1 MSVERR
7 KKFNH
12 TLAPTALGI
21 QSIIIGSSFKE
32 DEKDAFNEESPREE
46 TKAVPDISMTHAR
59 SSLEGRIKHLTNP
72 KPVDKKGELG
82 CN

>member
-21 QSIIIGSSFKE
+21 QSIIIGQSFKE
-32 DEKDAFNEESPREE
+32 EEKAQFAEEEEKAYPQEES
-46 TKAVPDISMTHAR
+46 KAMPELNLTHAR
-59 SSLEGRIKHLTNP
+59 SSIEGRIKHLTNP
-72 KPVDKKGELG
+72 MPTVK
-82 CN
+82 

>member
-32 DEKDAFNEESPREE
+32 DEEEKEYPDEESKVMPEMNI
-46 TKAVPDISMTHAR
+46 AHAR
-59 SSLEGRIKHLTNP
+59 SSIESRIKHLTNP
-72 KPVDKKGELG
+72 MPTVKRGKYFYH
-82 CN
+82 